1 MVQQKVKAV
10 EKKATKAKMKPGKP
24 LAGGTGRRKAAVSRV
39 WARQGTG
46 KILINGI
53 DPKEYF
59 DTQSMLFALEK
70 PFKACPI
77 AATYDFDVA
86 VKGGGKMGQANAVKL
101 GLSRALLELD
111 ESVRAVLRQHGL
123 LTVDARKKE
132 RKKYGQMG
140 ARRGFQFVKR

>member
-1 MVQQKVKAV
+1 MVQQKVA
-10 EKKATKAKMKPGKP
+10 EKKIKKIKVKPGKP
-24 LAGGTGRRKAAVSRV
+24 LAGGTGRRKSAVSRV

-46 KILINGI
+46 KILVNGI
-53 DPKEYF
+53 DSKVYF
-59 DTQSMLFALEK
+59 GTQSMLFALEQ
-70 PFKACPI
+70 PFKACPV

-86 VKGGGKMGQANAVKL
+86 VSGGGKMGQAHAIKL

-111 ESVRAVLRQHGL
+111 ESMRASLRQHGL
-123 LTVDARKKE
+123 LTVDARRKE

>member
-1 MVQQKVKAV
+1 V
-10 EKKATKAKMKPGKP
+10 KPGKP

-39 WARQGTG
+39 WARQGSG
-46 KILINGI
+46 KILINGV
-53 DPKEYF
+53 DSKEYF
-59 DTQSMLFALEK
+59 DTQSMLFALAQ
-70 PFKACPI
+70 PFKVCPV

-86 VKGGGKMGQANAVKL
+86 VRGGGKMGQAHAVKL

-111 ESVRAVLRQHGL
+111 ESARGVLRQHGL
-123 LTVDARKKE
+123 LTVDARRKE